1 MIHTYRSYHTSID
14 PIPALVSMLSIFGS
28 IGPPLPNTSALKFA
42 PCITFTCPQIQG
54 ANHLWHWLK
63 HHLPIFRPHTLALP
77 AIAST
82 SSPLSSISSC
92 PLRTHHSQ
100 SHLSSRISS
109 PHFPLSW
116 DPSLFVIYF
125 LSFSEPPPPPP
136 LPIPCYLFHF
146 SPSFFLLLS
155 ISPLSAMLFSFS
167 FPSHLAYSL
176 SPPSLSV
183 SLSLLLVS
191 HQSIMKIAC
200 YLEWIM
206 GVRRGPR

>member
-14 PIPALVSMLSIFGS
+14 PIPIPALVSMLSIFGS

-125 LSFSEPPPPPP
+125 LSFSEPPPP

-183 SLSLLLVS
+183 SLSLLPVS

>member
-14 PIPALVSMLSIFGS
+14 PIPIPALVSMLSIFGS

-54 ANHLWHWLK
+54 AKHLWHWLK

-109 PHFPLSW
+109 SHFPLSW

-125 LSFSEPPPPPP
+125 LSFSEPPPPPCQYLAISSTSP
-136 LPIPCYLFHF
+136 LLFFYYFQSHPFQPCYSLLVFH
-146 SPSFFLLLS
+146 L
-155 ISPLSAMLFSFS
+155 ISLT
-167 FPSHLAYSL
+167 L

-183 SLSLLLVS
+183 SLSLLPVS